1 MPPSPPTRRP
11 SSSLEAACRRRGGP
25 AHAPLGVLVGPA
37 ARAEEVAAALPDL
50 SLIAVEFP
58 KFRDGRGFSL
68 ARTLRE
74 RYGFTGEIRAVGHIL
89 PDQYRFLLRCGVS
102 TVALPEG
109 ADPAPW
115 QAALGRFGVAYQP
128 AAADEAPLDH
138 LRRRARRPIAAFPG
152 LRYDARATR
161 RTLLA

>member
-1 MPPSPPTRRP
+1 MTGGGFRSP
-11 SSSLEAACRRRGGP
+11 GP
-25 AHAPLGVLVGPA
+25 CG
-37 ARAEEVAAALPDL
+37 
-50 SLIAVEFP
+50 
-58 KFRDGRGFSL
+58 
-68 ARTLRE
+68 E

-138 LRRRARRPIAAFPG
+138 LRRRLAAP
-152 LRYDARATR
+152 
-161 RTLLA
+161 

>member
-1 MPPSPPTRRP
+1 MPLLERGHAVEDPWVLVPDDAPLPADAPAIVSLKRLPEARRP
-11 SSSLEAACRRRGGP
+11 GRR
-25 AHAPLGVLVGPA
+25 LGVLLGPA
-37 ARAEEVAAALPDL
+37 ARAEDVAAALPDL

-74 RYGFTGEIRAVGHIL
+74 RYGFTGEVRAVGHIL

-102 TVALPEG
+102 TVALPED

-115 QAALGRFGVAYQP
+115 QVALGRFGVAYQP

-138 LRRRARRPIAAFPG
+138 LRRRLAAP
-152 LRYDARATR
+152 
-161 RTLLA
+161 

>member
-1 MPPSPPTRRP
+1 MPLLERGHVIEDPWVLVPDDAPLPADAPAIVSPKRLPEARRP
-11 SSSLEAACRRRGGP
+11 GRR
-25 AHAPLGVLVGPA
+25 LGVLLGPA
-37 ARAEEVAAALPDL
+37 ARPEDVAAALPDL

-109 ADPAPW
+109 ADPGPW
-115 QAALGRFGVAYQP
+115 QTALGRFGVAYQP

-138 LRRRARRPIAAFPG
+138 LRRRLAAP
-152 LRYDARATR
+152 
-161 RTLLA
+161 